1 MNFLSKTYTKKHASC
16 CRILV
21 KGCLSKEMINFQKK
35 VAILEVLC
43 IRGLSELGGVSLR
56 GHLSKGGVCFRGI
69 YSKRSQSASE
79 GGLLMGKYTS

>member
-1 MNFLSKTYTKKHASC
+1 
-16 CRILV
+16 
-21 KGCLSKEMINFQKK
+21 MINFQKK

-79 GGLLMGKYTS
+79 GGLLMGKYTSMKGCMPKGFTHYNLSAHN